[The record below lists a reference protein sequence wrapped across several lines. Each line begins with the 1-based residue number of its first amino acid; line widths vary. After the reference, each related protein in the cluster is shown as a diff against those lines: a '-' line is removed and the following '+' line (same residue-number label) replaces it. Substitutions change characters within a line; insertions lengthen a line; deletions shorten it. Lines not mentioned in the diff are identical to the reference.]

1 MSQHP
6 SLRSGEKSAKFRS
19 VLKRYER
26 IKKLKEKEKWEE
38 GDAVYG
44 LPKLKI
50 LKFKVK
56 KEKAAP
62 AAEGEAAAEGAG
74 GPQGAQAG
82 APAGGKDAQAKK
94 PQGAAEKGAGKDA
107 QAKKETPAKKE
118 EKKK

>member
-19 VLKRYER
+19 VMKRYER
-26 IKKLKEKEKWEE
+26 IKKLKEKEKWAE
-38 GDAVYG
+38 GDSVYG

-62 AAEGEAAAEGAG
+62 AAEGEVAAVEGAVPG
-74 GPQGAQAG
+74 APQAGAASAVGSGKPQGAKSQAG
-82 APAGGKDAQAKK
+82 APAAKGVS
-94 PQGAAEKGAGKDA
+94 P
-107 QAKKETPAKKE
+107 KKE